1 MVLPL
6 LLIVGIVIL
15 VGIVLL
21 FMVFLPILKLI
32 LIVVALA
39 MVYKLLP
46 ERVKKIENWQF
57 ALLGI
62 GLLASIVTIG
72 GSFGFFAVGSLPLA
86 IQESVALAIPSP
98 LTLFLAF
105 LVIVE
110 AIIIIKK

>member
-15 VGIVLL
+15 VGIVIW
-21 FMVFLPILKLI
+21 FVVLPILKLI

-39 MVYKLLP
+39 MIYKILP
-46 ERVKKIENWQF
+46 EGVKKIKNWQF
-57 ALLGI
+57 VFLGI
-62 GLLASIVTIG
+62 VLLTAITTLGS
-72 GSFGFFAVGSLPLA
+72 SFGFFAVGSLPLA
-86 IQESVALAIPSP
+86 IQEPVALAIPSP

-110 AIIIIKK
+110 AIIIIKQ